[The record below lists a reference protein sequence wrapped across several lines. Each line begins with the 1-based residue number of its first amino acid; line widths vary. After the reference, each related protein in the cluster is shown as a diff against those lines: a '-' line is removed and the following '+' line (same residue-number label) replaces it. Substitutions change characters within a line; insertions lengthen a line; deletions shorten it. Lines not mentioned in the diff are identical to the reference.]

1 MNLYRRLLE
10 LVKPHWHRLAIA
22 MVCMVGVAICTA
34 ALPYLVKPVLD
45 DIFIKKNAE
54 TLKFLSIVVFLVFT
68 IKALTE
74 WGHAYL
80 MSYVGQRIVAHLRQQ
95 LYDHLQRLPL
105 SFFDRM
111 PTGLL
116 MSRVTNDVNLVQGAV
131 SNAITGLLKDPLTL
145 IGLLVVMFVR
155 DWQLSLI
162 AMVVLPFA
170 FFPVVK
176 FGRMLRRIST
186 KSQESMG
193 DISVILQETISGSRI
208 VKAFGMEEYEKERFS
223 RENIRY
229 FRYLMKSVMVRALS
243 SPMMEFLGGIAIVF
257 VILYGGYRVIQEV
270 STPGEFFSFLG
281 ALLLLYE
288 PIKRLSRINNV
299 VQEGIAAATRIYDVL
314 DTSPGIQDAPD
325 AIQLPPIQREL
336 ELRNVQFRYENEPVL
351 KDINLR
357 VSAGE
362 VIAIV
367 GVSGAGK
374 STLVD
379 LIPRF
384 YEVSDGAVLIDGINV
399 RNVTMDSLRN
409 QIGIVTQQTILF
421 NDTVRNNI
429 AYGDINKSDGE
440 ITAAAKAANAH
451 DFIMKMDQGFDTLI
465 GEQGALLSGGERQ
478 RLCIARALLK
488 NAPILILDEATSSL
502 DSEAELEVQ
511 KALENLMAGRTT
523 LVIAHRLSTIQ
534 NADRI
539 VVISDGRIVEE
550 GRHDELMECDG
561 EYCRLYDMQFA
572 QVDNNSTV
580 KTVTNVSGQVNK

>member
-1 MNLYRRLLE
+1 MPDNQQRDIYRRLLK

-22 MVCMVGVAICTA
+22 MVCMLGVAACTA
-34 ALPYLVKPVLD
+34 ALAHLVKPVLD
-45 DIFIKKNAE
+45 DVFIEKKAE
-54 TLKFLSIVVFLVFT
+54 MLMVLSVVVLLAFAMKGLSD
-68 IKALTE
+68 
-74 WGHAYL
+74 WGQAYL
-80 MSYVGQRIVAHLRQQ
+80 MSYVGQRIVAQLRQK

-116 MSRVTNDVNLVQGAV
+116 MSRVTNDVNLIQGAV
-131 SNAITGLLKDPLTL
+131 SNAVTGLLRDSFTVV
-145 IGLLVVMFVR
+145 GLAAVMFER
-155 DWQLSLI
+155 DWQLALVS
-162 AMVVLPFA
+162 MVVLPFA

-193 DISVILQETISGSRI
+193 DISVILHETIVGNRI
-208 VKAFGMEEYEKERFS
+208 VKAFGMEHYEKERFS
-223 RENIRY
+223 KENMKY
-229 FRYLMKSVMVRALS
+229 FKYVLKSVMVRALS
-243 SPMMEFLGGIAIVF
+243 SPLMEFFGGLAIVF
-257 VILYGGYRVIQEV
+257 TISYGGHRVIQGV
-270 STPGEFFSFLG
+270 STPGGFFSFLT
-281 ALLLLYE
+281 ALIMLYQ
-288 PIKRLSRINNV
+288 PIKKLSRINNV
-299 VQEGIAAATRIYDVL
+299 IQEGTAAAYRY
-314 DTSPGIQDAPD
+314 G
-325 AIQLPPIQREL
+325 
-336 ELRNVQFRYENEPVL
+336 NVPVL
-351 KDINLR
+351 KNVNLE
-357 VSAGE
+357 VTAGE

-384 YEVSDGAVLIDGINV
+384 YEVTDGAILIDGMDI
-399 RNVTMDSLRN
+399 RDVTLSSLRA
-409 QIGIVTQQTILF
+409 QIGVVTQQTILF

-429 AYGDINKSDGE
+429 AYGDIRRSEEE
-440 ITAAAKAANAH
+440 IIAAAKAANGY
-451 DFIMKMDQGFDTLI
+451 DFIMKMERGFDTII
-465 GEQGALLSGGERQ
+465 GEQGVRLSGGERQ

-502 DSEAELEVQ
+502 DSEAEMEVQ

-539 VVISDGRIVEE
+539 VVISNGRIVEE

-580 KTVTNVSGQVNK
+580 KIITLRSKS

>member
-1 MNLYRRLLE
+1 MPDNQQRDIYRRLLK

-34 ALPYLVKPVLD
+34 ALPYLVQPVLD
-45 DIFIKKNAE
+45 DIFIKKKAE
-54 TLKFLSIVVFLVFT
+54 LLKFLSIVVFLVFT

-80 MSYVGQRIVAHLRQQ
+80 MSYVGQRIVADLRQQ

-116 MSRVTNDVNLVQGAV
+116 MSRVTNDVNLIQGAV

-145 IGLLVVMFVR
+145 VGLLAVMF
-155 DWQLSLI
+155 
-162 AMVVLPFA
+162 AFA

-193 DISVILQETISGSRI
+193 DISVILHETISGSRI
-208 VKAFGMEEYEKERFS
+208 VKAFGMEEYEKERFN

-257 VILYGGYRVIQEV
+257 VILYGGYRVIEGV

-288 PIKRLSRINNV
+288 PIKRLSRVNNV

-314 DTSPGIQDAPD
+314 DTSPGIQEAPD

-351 KDINLR
+351 KDINLK

-362 VIAIV
+362 IIAIV

-384 YEVSDGAVLIDGINV
+384 YEVSDGTVFIDGINV
-399 RNVTMDSLRN
+399 QNVTMDSLRN

-440 ITAAAKAANAH
+440 IIAAAKAANAY

-465 GEQGALLSGGERQ
+465 GEQGARLSGGERQ
-478 RLCIARALLK
+478 RLCIARALLR

-539 VVISDGRIVEE
+539 VVISNGRIVEE

-572 QVDNNSTV
+572 QLDNNSTV

>member
-145 IGLLVVMFVR
+145 VGLLVVMFIR
-155 DWQLSLI
+155 EWQLSLI

-193 DISVILQETISGSRI
+193 DISVILHETISGSRI
-208 VKAFGMEEYEKERFS
+208 VKAFGMEEYEKERFN

-243 SPMMEFLGGIAIVF
+243 SPLMEFLGGIAIVF
-257 VILYGGYRVIQEV
+257 VILYGGYRVIEGV

-288 PIKRLSRINNV
+288 PIKRLSRVNNV

-314 DTSPGIQDAPD
+314 DTSPGIQDEPD
-325 AIQLPPIQREL
+325 AIHLPPIQREL
-336 ELRNVQFRYENEPVL
+336 ELRNVQFRYDNEPVL
-351 KDINLR
+351 KDINLK
-357 VSAGE
+357 VPAGE

-440 ITAAAKAANAH
+440 ITAAAKAANAY
-451 DFIMKMDQGFDTLI
+451 DFIMKMEQGFDTLI
-465 GEQGALLSGGERQ
+465 GEQGARLSGGERQ

-550 GRHDELMECDG
+550 GRHDELMEV
-561 EYCRLYDMQFA
+561 RR
-572 QVDNNSTV
+572 
-580 KTVTNVSGQVNK
+580 